1 MANEVG
7 TASGLEDLFSKI
19 VSFLT
24 TNTALVTA
32 GQDWEVLRIRRDN
45 ILSLTT
51 NLVDTATGVSRKII
65 HTCRYDARSLNT
77 NNADSSEGRYTGSFT
92 AGTSQ
97 VTFRL
102 RAVRAIASVMIKSS
116 GVVGEVNSNPTAF
129 KLQYSDNGTTWTTA
143 LTVTGATSWQ
153 TSERRTWAVPG
164 TPGAHEY
171 WRIVWDGVQSG
182 TTIRWAEL
190 VLLDGGGNP
199 ANHFGSE
206 VLFKAP
212 GNAGADNIY
221 VGIRSEY
228 DGAAGWYNLFL
239 NGFAG
244 YDPNELN
251 FFDQPGAIG
260 PFGSQNPIAIPM
272 VPLWDS
278 SMPYWFSASGRS
290 FRFGVKVDTLYEG
303 GYLGFFLPY
312 ATPGQYPYP
321 LMVGGSLVPQDT
333 LRSSEWRYSYVNW
346 RHGVFPGPGASS
358 TPNSDGSQWATCYVR
373 TPDGLWKY
381 VANRPNSGTAVP
393 DGLIGPNHSI
403 TSGPSGAARSMWPH
417 CMNDQ
422 WTSGKLPYRDCLGGG
437 YVIQPCIILQR
448 LPEVMVF
455 GELEGTFNISG
466 FGVSSEDT
474 AVFGGK
480 THVAFQNAYR
490 NTVHEYWALSLD

>member
-7 TASGLEDLFSKI
+7 TASNFEDLFGKI

-24 TNTALVTA
+24 TNTDLVTA
-32 GQDWEVLRIRRDN
+32 GQEWEVLRIQRDN
-45 ILSLTT
+45 LLSLTT
-51 NLVDTATGVSRKII
+51 NMVDTGTNVTRKII
-65 HTCRYDARSLNT
+65 HTCRYDARSLNI
-77 NNADSSEGRYTGSFT
+77 NNRDTSDGRYTASFT

-97 VTFRL
+97 ITFRL
-102 RAVRAIASVMIKSS
+102 RAVREVKSVLIRSS
-116 GVVGEVNSNPTAF
+116 GVVGEVNTNPTAF
-129 KLQYSDNGTTWTTA
+129 RLQYSDNGTTWTTA
-143 LTVTGATSWQ
+143 LTVTGSTSWQ
-153 TSERRTWAVPG
+153 TGERRTYAVPG
-164 TPGAHEY
+164 TPGTHEY
-171 WRIVWDGVQSG
+171 WRIIWDGVQTG

-190 VLLDGGGNP
+190 LLLQNDGTV

-212 GNAGADNIY
+212 GNAGTDEIY
-221 VGIRSEY
+221 TGIRSEY
-228 DGAAGWYNLFL
+228 DAAAGWYNLFL
-239 NGFAG
+239 NGYAG
-244 YDPNELN
+244 YDPDVKSFFNE
-251 FFDQPGAIG
+251 PGGIN
-260 PFGSQNPIAIPM
+260 PFGSQTTVPVPM
-272 VPLWDS
+272 VPLWNS

-290 FRFGVKVDTLYEG
+290 FRFGVKVDTVYSG

-321 LMVGGSLVPQDT
+321 LMVGGALVPQDSP
-333 LRSSEWRYSYVNW
+333 RSAEWRYSYVNW
-346 RHGVFPGPGASS
+346 RHAVFPGPGGNNAD
-358 TPNSDGSQWATCYVR
+358 SDLTSATAYLR
-373 TPDGLWKY
+373 MPDGLWKS
-381 VANRPNSGTAVP
+381 VANRPNSGTSVP
-393 DGLIGPNHSI
+393 DGIRGLNHSI

-455 GELEGTFNISG
+455 GELEGVFNISG

-474 AVFGGK
+474 AVFGGV

-490 NTVHEYWALSLD
+490 NTVHEYWALSLN